1 MHTQSPVWSAVR
13 VQGARRPV
21 NSVKK
26 PGDTPLPEGDCGGD
40 AHAAAAARSSASY
53 AARFCASAS
62 TSRA

>member
-1 MHTQSPVWSAVR
+1 MHTQSLVWSAVR
-13 VQGARRPV
+13 VHGMRRPL

-26 PGDTPLPEGDCGGD
+26 PGDAPLPEGDWGGE